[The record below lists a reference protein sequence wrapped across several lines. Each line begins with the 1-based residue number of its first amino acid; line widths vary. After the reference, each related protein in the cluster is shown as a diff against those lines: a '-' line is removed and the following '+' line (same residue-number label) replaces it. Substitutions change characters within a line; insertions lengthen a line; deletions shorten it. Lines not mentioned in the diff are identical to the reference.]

1 MDSCE
6 SSQRTCGL
14 ICPTLSIG
22 FQTVV
27 KRILIT
33 GGSGLLGL
41 NWAIACKDIY
51 QVTLG
56 LHTRQVELKGV
67 DYCSPQIDTKDA
79 LAATLDKIKPDLV
92 VHAAG
97 MTNIEQ
103 CEANPGMARH
113 ANVVLAENVATVCAK
128 SGVALAHISTDHLFT
143 ESEPMVQ
150 ENHPVSP
157 LNVYGKTKA
166 EAEQCVLREHPHAL
180 VIRTNFYGW
189 GPAYRRSFSD
199 FIFDS
204 LRVGKPV
211 SLFRDVYYTPILIE
225 SMVQAVHQLIDR
237 NASGIFNVVGDE
249 RVSKYEFGIGLAK
262 VFDFDPNLIQP
273 INLDSIP
280 ELVARPKDMSLSNR
294 LACQT
299 LGRHLGSI
307 QEQLCGLR
315 QQSRHPLRL
324 QSIPT

>member
-6 SSQRTCGL
+6 STQRTCGL

-22 FQTVV
+22 LQTVV

-56 LHTRQVELKGV
+56 VHTRQVDLKGV
-67 DYCSPQIDTKDA
+67 DYCSPQIDTRDA

-143 ESEPMVQ
+143 GSEPMVQ

-157 LNVYGKTKA
+157 LNMYGKTKA

-237 NASGIFNVVGDE
+237 KASGIFHVVGDE

-262 VFDFDPNLIQP
+262 VFKFDPNLIRP

-294 LACQT
+294 LACQI
-299 LGRHLGSI
+299 LERRLGST
-307 QEQLCGLR
+307 QEQLCRLH
-315 QQSRHPLRL
+315 QQSHHPLRL
-324 QSIPT
+324 QSVST

>member
-1 MDSCE
+1 M
-6 SSQRTCGL
+6 
-14 ICPTLSIG
+14 I
-22 FQTVV
+22 

-41 NWAIACKDIY
+41 NWAVVCKNIY

-56 LHTRQVELKGV
+56 VHTRQVELKGV
-67 DYCSPQIDTKDA
+67 DYCSMQLDTVNA
-79 LAATLDKIKPDLV
+79 IAATLDKIKPDLV
-92 VHAAG
+92 VHAVG
-97 MTNIEQ
+97 MTSIEQ
-103 CEANPGMARH
+103 CEANPGLARH
-113 ANVVLAENVATVCAK
+113 ANVVLAENVARVCANF
-128 SGVALAHISTDHLFT
+128 GIALAHISTDHLFT
-143 ESEPMVQ
+143 GSEPMVQ

-225 SMVQAVHQLIDR
+225 SLVQAVHELIDR
-237 NASGIFNVVGDE
+237 KSSGIFHVVGDD

-262 VFDFDPNLIQP
+262 VFEFDPKLIQP

-280 ELVARPKDMSLSNR
+280 KLVARPKDMSLSNR

-299 LGRHLGSI
+299 LGRNLGSI

-324 QSIPT
+324 QSIST

>member
-1 MDSCE
+1 M
-6 SSQRTCGL
+6 
-14 ICPTLSIG
+14 
-22 FQTVV
+22 V

-41 NWAIACKDIY
+41 NWAIACKDICG
-51 QVTLG
+51 VTLG

-67 DYCSPQIDTKDA
+67 DYCSLQLDTVNA
-79 LAATLDKIKPDLV
+79 IAATLDKIKPDLV

-97 MTNIEQ
+97 MTSIEQ
-103 CEANPGMARH
+103 CEANPGLARH
-113 ANVVLAENVATVCAK
+113 ANVVLAENVATACAK
-128 SGVALAHISTDHLFT
+128 FGVALAHISTDHLFT
-143 ESEPMVQ
+143 GSEPMVQ
-150 ENHPVSP
+150 EHRPVSP
-157 LNVYGKTKA
+157 LNVYGKAKA
-166 EAEQCVLREHPHAL
+166 EAEQCVLREHTNAL

-225 SMVQAVHQLIDR
+225 SLVQAVHELIDR
-237 NASGIFNVVGDE
+237 KASGIFHVVGDE
-249 RVSKYEFGIGLAK
+249 RVSKYEFGIRLAK
-262 VFDFDPNLIQP
+262 VFEFDPNLIQP

-299 LGRHLGSI
+299 LGRPLGSI
-307 QEQLCGLR
+307 QEQLCRLR
-315 QQSRHPLRL
+315 QQSQHPLRP
-324 QSIPT
+324 QSVST